1 MRVVG
6 NYGSTLLDYMNN
18 NKNVSDIINY
28 KVTGS
33 ALSNEAKANLK
44 AHGITF
50 GSDTDTDE
58 VNEGYSQI
66 KSSAVDL
73 RTAIITLTN
82 TDEGSLFSEEN
93 TDKTKVYS
101 AVKDFV
107 DSYNSMI
114 EGMNS
119 VGGTSNSS
127 YKEELTALIKKN
139 SEKLS
144 KAGITLDKD
153 GKLSLDEEVLKN
165 ADVEDIKKAFYSN
178 TDFTEEVATKSIYV
192 EANAIS
198 AMYSLAV
205 SNYTNSASYSESYN
219 TLLSNFTQSV

>member
-18 NKNVSDIINY
+18 NKSVSDILNY

-58 VNEGYSQI
+58 VKEGYSQI

-82 TDEGSLFSEEN
+82 TGEGSLFSEEN
-93 TDKTKVYS
+93 TYKGLVYYI
-101 AVKDFV
+101 F
-107 DSYNSMI
+107 
-114 EGMNS
+114 
-119 VGGTSNSS
+119 
-127 YKEELTALIKKN
+127 
-139 SEKLS
+139 
-144 KAGITLDKD
+144 
-153 GKLSLDEEVLKN
+153 
-165 ADVEDIKKAFYSN
+165 
-178 TDFTEEVATKSIYV
+178 
-192 EANAIS
+192 
-198 AMYSLAV
+198 
-205 SNYTNSASYSESYN
+205 
-219 TLLSNFTQSV
+219 Q

>member
-18 NKNVSDIINY
+18 NKSVSDILNY

-33 ALSNEAKANLK
+33 ALSKEAKANLK

-50 GSDTDTDE
+50 GNDTDSDE
-58 VNEGYSQI
+58 VKEGYSQI

-73 RTAIITLTN
+73 RTAILTLTN
-82 TDEGSLFSEEN
+82 TGDGSLFSQEN
-93 TDKTKVYS
+93 TDKTKIYS

-107 DSYNSMI
+107 ESYNNMV
-114 EGMNS
+114 EGMDS

-127 YKEELTALIKKN
+127 YKEELTALVKKN

-144 KAGITLDKD
+144 KAGITIDKQ
-153 GKLSLDEEVLKN
+153 GKLSLDEEILKN

-178 TDFTEEVATKSIYV
+178 TDFTEGLATKSIYV

-205 SNYTNSASYSESYN
+205 SNYTNSASYSEGYN